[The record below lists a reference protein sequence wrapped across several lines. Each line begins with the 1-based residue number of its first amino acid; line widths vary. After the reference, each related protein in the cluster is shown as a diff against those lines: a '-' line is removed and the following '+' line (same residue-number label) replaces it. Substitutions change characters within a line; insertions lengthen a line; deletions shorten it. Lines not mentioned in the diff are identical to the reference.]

1 MVLKH
6 HFLVLLFFK
15 KKVRSQRD
23 KGEIITSVNTAT
35 TIEIA
40 MNEEYNEPII
50 EGVNDV
56 KIDYTPLYQC
66 LHIHEVLGKISELKD
81 KFDENRN
88 VRFFYP

>member
-1 MVLKH
+1 
-6 HFLVLLFFK
+6 
-15 KKVRSQRD
+15 
-23 KGEIITSVNTAT
+23 
-35 TIEIA
+35 

-56 KIDYTPLYQC
+56 KIDFTPLYQC